1 MNVVL
6 HYRASAGFRALLEA
20 AKLKRITLTIVDEA
34 DDAAF
39 AAAMRTA
46 EVLLHVLRPVTP
58 ADIAGAPQL
67 KLIQKIGVGVN
78 TIDLDAAKERGVAV
92 CNMPGTNSRAVAEM
106 TLMLMLAALRRVM
119 VFDPL
124 TRGGA
129 GWSPDPVQLDQVGEI
144 GGRTVGFVGF
154 GAVPNSLAPALRA
167 LGAETVYTARTRK
180 ADAAARFLNLDEL
193 LAQSD
198 IVSLHIPSTPQT
210 RGLIGQSA
218 IARMKKGATLINTAR
233 GDLVNEPAL
242 AEALRSGHLAAAGLD
257 VFAQEP
263 ASRDNPLFQL
273 PNVVLTPHIAWLTP
287 ETLRRSIVVAMEN
300 CRRVMVGETLLH
312 RVI

>member
-1 MNVVL
+1 VNVVL
-6 HYRASAGFRALLEA
+6 HYRASAGFRALLET

-129 GWSPDPVQLDQVGEI
+129 GWRPDPVQLDQVGEI

-154 GAVPNSLAPALRA
+154 GAVPNSLAPVLHA

-218 IARMKKGATLINTAR
+218 IALMKKGATLINTAR

-287 ETLRRSIVVAMEN
+287 ETLRRSIEVAMEN